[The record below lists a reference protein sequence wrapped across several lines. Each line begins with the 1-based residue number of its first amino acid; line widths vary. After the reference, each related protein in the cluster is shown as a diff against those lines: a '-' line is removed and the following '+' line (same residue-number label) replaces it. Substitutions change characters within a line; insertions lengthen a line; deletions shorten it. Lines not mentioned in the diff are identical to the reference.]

1 MQTKSCNI
9 QTITFT
15 ILATPKRLHGHAPP
29 KTHSTSQ
36 TPIPRLKQLI
46 RQPCTKSSQVAARA
60 NFPHQFF
67 FFSFFMVGNKTY
79 QAAYCSHTQRA
90 QYYVKK
96 YHIDKR
102 NFCTW
107 HNTTA
112 NGKIQHKHSRNTSEI
127 QQEPSRRNPAE
138 TKEECEERAHR
149 SHAHVDSSQC

>member
-15 ILATPKRLHGHAPP
+15 ILATPKRHHGQAPP

-60 NFPHQFF
+60 NFPHQFFF

-112 NGKIQHKHSRNTSEI
+112 NGKIQHKHSRNKYIRNTAGI
-127 QQEPSRRNPAE
+127 QQKQSQE
-138 TKEECEERAHR
+138 T
-149 SHAHVDSSQC
+149 